1 MKSKMEHHSHCH
13 EEKIKLPP
21 YQLTNEEK
29 KVAELLADNISEEKL
44 LEAIH
49 LISMKNDYIVYL
61 FEIHFIDHVIKMY
74 TKEIL
79 PKIKPSQLLIKIIE
93 LFDIISETTFRNLLL
108 SINILSLLI
117 PVGFCNEVPMTTTH
131 SVLRIYDNLI
141 YDEESAL
148 FSMSNQIFPLLM
160 IWSEFGD
167 SSVQLL
173 SLEILIKLCHVK
185 SILIFISNSPEK
197 VDSFVTQFK
206 KLHERPI
213 LTKKIDELFNIVSS
227 IPSIRSRLN

>member
-1 MKSKMEHHSHCH
+1 MEHHSHCH
-13 EEKIKLPP
+13 EKKIKLPP

-29 KVAELLADNISEEKL
+29 MTADTLVNNISEEKL

-49 LISMKNDYIVYL
+49 LISIKSDYTVYL
-61 FEIHFIDHVIKMY
+61 FEIHFIDQVIKIY
-74 TKEIL
+74 TNEIL
-79 PKIKPSQLLIKIIE
+79 PKVKPSQILVKIIE
-93 LFDIISETTFRNLLL
+93 LFDTISETTFRNLLF

-117 PVGFCNEVPMTTTH
+117 PVGFCNEVPMVTTQA
-131 SVLRIYDNLI
+131 VLHIYDNLI

-160 IWSEFGD
+160 IWSEFGN

-173 SLEILIKLCHVK
+173 SIEILIKLCHVK
-185 SILIFISNSPEK
+185 SILIFLSNSPEK
-197 VDSFVTQFK
+197 INSFITQFK
-206 KLHERPI
+206 KLHEQPI